1 MRILM
6 IALPVLMLGACNVSK
21 DEANNTVSV
30 TYNEEVAANTAA
42 DVTNTAQNIASD
54 IGNEAK
60 STADKVNN
68 SDIVGIAEYRPD
80 TGRQRHLWRF

>member
-30 TYNEEVAANTAA
+30 TYNVEVAANTAA

-68 SDIVGIAEYRPD
+68 SDISVKVNRDVKTENTAENK
-80 TGRQRHLWRF
+80 Q

>member
-1 MRILM
+1 MRILIM
-6 IALPVLMLGACNVSK
+6 IVLPCALLGACNVTK

-42 DVTNTAQNIASD
+42 DVTNTAQNIAAD

-68 SDIVGIAEYRPD
+68 SDISVNVNRNEK
-80 TGRQRHLWRF
+80 TENKQ

>member
-30 TYNEEVAANTAA
+30 TYNEEVAANTA
-42 DVTNTAQNIASD
+42 QNIASD

-68 SDIVGIAEYRPD
+68 SDISVKVNRDVKTEN
-80 TGRQRHLWRF
+80 TVENKQ

>member
-60 STADKVNN
+60 STADKVKN
-68 SDIVGIAEYRPD
+68 SDISVKVNRDVKTENTAENK
-80 TGRQRHLWRF
+80 Q

>member
-6 IALPVLMLGACNVSK
+6 IAMPALLLCACNVSK

-60 STADKVNN
+60 STAAKVNN
-68 SDIVGIAEYRPD
+68 TDISVKVNKDEKTENTTANK
-80 TGRQRHLWRF
+80 Q

>member
-68 SDIVGIAEYRPD
+68 SDISVKVNRDVKTENTAENK
-80 TGRQRHLWRF
+80 Q

>member
-6 IALPVLMLGACNVSK
+6 IALPVLMQGACNVSK

-42 DVTNTAQNIASD
+42 DVTNTAQNIASE

-60 STADKVNN
+60 TTADKVNN
-68 SDIVGIAEYRPD
+68 SDISVKVNRDVKTENTAENK
-80 TGRQRHLWRF
+80 Q